1 MSTENPVG
9 LRARSISKSYWV
21 GKSRLDVLHSVDLD
35 LLPGESIC
43 IMGSSGA
50 GKSTLLHILG
60 TLDRPSSGSVFW
72 GDKDLNKLSD
82 EAVAQFR
89 NQKMGFVFQ
98 FHHLMS
104 EFTALENVMVPC
116 RIAGLSAKESRTEA
130 EKWLEELGLK
140 DRGNHFP
147 SELSGGEQQR
157 VSIARALV
165 RQPEILFADEPTGNL
180 DSVNS
185 QNLQKLFLEL
195 RLRHR
200 LTLLV
205 VTHDAG
211 FSEGFDRTLFM
222 KDGRWLNRPIGPA
235 ESNLFPTKPL

>member
-1 MSTENPVG
+1 M
-9 LRARSISKSYWV
+9 
-21 GKSRLDVLHSVDLD
+21 LHSVDLD
-35 LLPGESIC
+35 LVPGESVC

-72 GDKDLNKLSD
+72 GERDLSQLSD
-82 EAVAQFR
+82 EALAQFR

-98 FHHLMS
+98 FHHLLS

-116 RIAGLSAKESRTEA
+116 RIAGMSAKESRTVA

-140 DRGNHFP
+140 DRSNHFP

-195 RLRHR
+195 RTRHR

-205 VTHDAG
+205 VTHDSA
-211 FSEGFDRTLFM
+211 FSAGFDRTLFM
-222 KDGRWLNRPIGPA
+222 KDGRWQNRHTGA
-235 ESNLFPTKPL
+235 SESNLFPSKPL